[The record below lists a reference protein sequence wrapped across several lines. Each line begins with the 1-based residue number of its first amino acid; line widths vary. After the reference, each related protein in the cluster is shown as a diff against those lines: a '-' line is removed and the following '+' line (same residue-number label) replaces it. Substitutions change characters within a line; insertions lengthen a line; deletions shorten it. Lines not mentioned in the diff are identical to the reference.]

1 MTEISTPPLL
11 AQTCLQLRRL
21 VLEATTRAGSGHPSS
36 CLSAVELMAVLMFK
50 GYFKADFKNP
60 EKVTNDRLIF
70 SKGHAAPLLY
80 ALYAVLGA
88 IDEKELLTLR
98 QLGSRLEGHPTM
110 QFPYTE
116 AATGSLG
123 QGLSIGVGIALAA
136 KLDKQSYQ
144 TYVLLGDGELTEGAN
159 WEAAAIAKHYHLN
172 NLTVILD
179 INRYEQVG
187 LTMDQWETSLFAQK
201 FRAFGWAPVLVKDGH
216 NLEEVSNAFSYCEKL
231 QEQAPKVIL
240 AQTIKGKGV
249 SLFENQPGWHGK
261 VLSEEELATAL
272 KELAGENKP
281 DLQKTTKE
289 LESVLSK
296 LSKLQNE

>member
-1 MTEISTPPLL
+1 
-11 AQTCLQLRRL
+11 
-21 VLEATTRAGSGHPSS
+21 
-36 CLSAVELMAVLMFK
+36 MFK